1 VRIRFLLVGGS
12 RPPDD
17 ADGYS
22 ERDVSSPETERFGT
36 AEGTSPWYLKRWVLA
51 LWGLT
56 VVILIATII
65 YGLAILAKGG
75 GGGTPATTTTRPS
88 TSAPSRTNTSSLTP
102 SSTLPSTTA
111 PSTSTET
118 TEPDLPT
125 TPPWTTQQ
133 HQHHHRWLSNL
144 PPIPPIPH
152 F

>member
-1 VRIRFLLVGGS
+1 
-12 RPPDD
+12 
-17 ADGYS
+17 
-22 ERDVSSPETERFGT
+22 VSSPETERFGT

-88 TSAPSRTNTSSLTP
+88 TSAPSRTTTSSLTP
-102 SSTLPSTTA
+102 SSTLPTTST
-111 PSTSTET
+111 PSTSTDT

-133 HQHHHRWLSNL
+133 HQHRHRWLSNL